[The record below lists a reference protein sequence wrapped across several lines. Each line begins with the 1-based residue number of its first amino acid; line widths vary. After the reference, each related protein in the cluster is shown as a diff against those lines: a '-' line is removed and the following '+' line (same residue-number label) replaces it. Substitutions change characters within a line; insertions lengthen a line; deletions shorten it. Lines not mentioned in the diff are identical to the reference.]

1 MENIKIIFG
10 GSENTSDQEMQVYHN
25 TSNEI
30 FIKIYDWQTP
40 EHAEIITLNKA
51 NAVKL
56 CKVLKREISK
66 IES

>member
-10 GSENTSDQEMQVYHN
+10 GTENTPNKVLQIYYNSK
-25 TSNEI
+25 NEI

-40 EHAEIITLNKA
+40 ENCEIITLNKA

-66 IES
+66 IEE